1 MSRYDSRI
9 WPLELYLDIG
19 DSPMT
24 AKAVRHPTAWF
35 ENSWTS
41 PRSFYAFGN
50 MIITVKNP
58 GDLDE
63 KYLGWRKKKVFFSFS
78 FLSKYNIDDLL
89 NLPNYQVNTY
99 KEGK

>member
-1 MSRYDSRI
+1 MC
-9 WPLELYLDIG
+9 LHIG

-41 PRSFYAFGN
+41 PRISYALGN
-50 MIITVKNP
+50 VTITVINL

-63 KYLGWRKKKVFFSFS
+63 KYLGQIKKKKKMFFPSAFFQNIILMICWI
-78 FLSKYNIDDLL
+78 FLITK
-89 NLPNYQVNTY
+89 
-99 KEGK
+99 